1 MREERGERRQMREKK
16 KRRRKRREKAD
27 ERGEIADE
35 RGEETVEGG
44 YGQQTREEREGLDR
58 EGAEVSLGEERRA
71 RRRREAC
78 GCSCHN

>member
-1 MREERGERRQMREKK
+1 M
-16 KRRRKRREKAD
+16 
-27 ERGEIADE
+27 ADE